1 MEVGLSLRGGENMK
15 KNIKNNTCIDL
26 SGKVA
31 VIVGG
36 TGSIGEEIALGFLI
50 SQATVVVAGRS
61 KETISSRLNQL
72 LKNPQKIV
80 YEKANVLSENSV
92 KKFYNVV
99 MERYGK
105 IDIVVLTHGI
115 QLRKSFVDIDIKEW
129 KKIIDINLTGTFLI
143 CKYFTDSMIK
153 RKQGKIIGISSL
165 TSEFGIRDVAAYAAS
180 KGGMS
185 MFLKTIAV
193 ELAKYNIN
201 VNMVAPGR
209 IETAMTKNILKNK
222 EIKLSNLE
230 RIPLGRIG
238 IPSDV
243 VGATLFLS
251 SDFSNYITGQTI
263 VVDGGWSAS
272 IGNVRR

>member
-1 MEVGLSLRGGENMK
+1 MK
-15 KNIKNNTCIDL
+15 KNIKDNACIDL
-26 SGKVA
+26 SGKVV
-31 VIVGG
+31 VIIGG
-36 TGSIGEEIALGFLI
+36 TGSIGEEIALGFLF
-50 SQATVVVAGRS
+50 SNATVVVAGRS
-61 KETISSRLNQL
+61 KETISSKLQQL
-72 LKNPQKIV
+72 LQNSQKIF
-80 YEKANVLSENSV
+80 YEKVNVVSENSV

-99 MERYGK
+99 MERFDK
-105 IDIVVLTHGI
+105 IDILILTHGI
-115 QLRKSFVDIDIKEW
+115 QLRKSFVDINIKEW
-129 KKIIDINLTGTFLI
+129 KKIIDINLTGAFLV
-143 CKYFTDSMIK
+143 CKYFTNSMIK
-153 RKQGKIIGISSL
+153 RKQGKIIGITSL
-165 TSEFGIRDVAAYAAS
+165 TSEFGIRNVAAYAAS

-209 IETAMTKNILKNK
+209 IETAMTKNILKNN

-230 RIPLGRIG
+230 RIPLRRIG

-272 IGNVRR
+272 IGNVRQ